1 MSANRA
7 NASARNKRAGGADIN
22 TNGPTQGQGQRGTQ
36 QMQPQVQPK
45 LSVSDAIGLI
55 TLRLGRVEQIVQTI
69 QTSPNDPTSIPESD
83 GTIVDKQVFDNIV
96 KRLDTLEKQK
106 NVITSSQSMPNNS
119 INQSGLVTIQKHDT
133 FVKDVAKE
141 LKEMRELISKT
152 STSNNLTN
160 EIAELKDMLLK
171 LQAFTLETNNKL
183 VNIIFND
190 SHQFEILESGDKNED
205 EGSQIIDDFNMK
217 FFGSVSESNN
227 GSNIIELSHEDS
239 GLNLKELI
247 QQEFQKDNIIE
258 EHL

>member
-1 MSANRA
+1 M
-7 NASARNKRAGGADIN
+7 
-22 TNGPTQGQGQRGTQ
+22 
-36 QMQPQVQPK
+36 
-45 LSVSDAIGLI
+45 
-55 TLRLGRVEQIVQTI
+55 
-69 QTSPNDPTSIPESD
+69 
-83 GTIVDKQVFDNIV
+83 
-96 KRLDTLEKQK
+96 
-106 NVITSSQSMPNNS
+106 
-119 INQSGLVTIQKHDT
+119 
-133 FVKDVAKE
+133 
-141 LKEMRELISKT
+141 
-152 STSNNLTN
+152 TN

>member
-22 TNGPTQGQGQRGTQ
+22 TNGPNPIRGQPGQQT
-36 QMQPQVQPK
+36 QPQVQPK

-83 GTIVDKQVFDNIV
+83 GTIVDKQVFENIV

-106 NVITSSQSMPNNS
+106 NISIAPAPASAPNSNIS
-119 INQSGLVTIQKHDT
+119 VAALQQLVTIQKHDS

-141 LKEMRELISKT
+141 LKEMKDLISKP
-152 STSNNLTN
+152 STLTN
-160 EIAELKDMLLK
+160 EIAELKEMLLK
-171 LQAFTLETNNKL
+171 LQSFTMETNNKL

-190 SHQFEILESGDKNED
+190 SPQFEILEQNENED
-205 EGSQIIDDFNMK
+205 EGNQIIDDFNMK
-217 FFGSVSESNN
+217 FFGSVSAQNNEST
-227 GSNIIELSHEDS
+227 IIELSQDS
-239 GLNLKELI
+239 GLNLKDL
-247 QQEFQKDNIIE
+247 IIE
-258 EHL
+258 ENV

>member
-22 TNGPTQGQGQRGTQ
+22 TNGPNPIRGQPGQ

-106 NVITSSQSMPNNS
+106 NISTAPAPASAPNSNIS
-119 INQSGLVTIQKHDT
+119 VAALQQLVSIQKHDS

-141 LKEMRELISKT
+141 LKEMKDLISKT
-152 STSNNLTN
+152 STLTN
-160 EIAELKDMLLK
+160 EIAELKDMVLK
-171 LQAFTLETNNKL
+171 LQSFTMETNNKL
-183 VNIIFND
+183 VNIIFNE
-190 SHQFEILESGDKNED
+190 SPQFEILEQNEN

-217 FFGSVSESNN
+217 FFGSAIGQNSEST
-227 GSNIIELSHEDS
+227 IIELSQEDT
-239 GLNLKELI
+239 GLNLKELV
-247 QQEFQKDNIIE
+247 IE
-258 EHL
+258 ENV